1 MTTSK
6 RGKAKPPTERTP
18 IGDRLTARDAELL
31 RLIAEHRML
40 TTAQLACALI
50 PNERTCRSRISVLRG
65 LGLVETF
72 RPPGVPG
79 SSPQHCV
86 ATAKALRLLAEAGYG
101 DRVPAVRGAAP
112 RGAVAASTALRSD
125 LAHLAS
131 TNEVFCRLRAAARAS
146 GGRATLEEWR
156 SEWSTARAF
165 SAQVRPDGFARWRD
179 GEAWCE
185 FFLEYDT
192 GTEALHRLVAKLRG
206 YAALATATAVS
217 SPVLFWLPTAQ
228 REANLHAVLTASS
241 AGVPVATANGDPRS
255 VGPETA
261 IWCPAWDSTSRLP
274 LAAIGA
280 AAATHLGTLQR
291 AHTL

>member
-1 MTTSK
+1 MTMSK
-6 RGKAKPPTERTP
+6 RGKSKPPTERTP

-40 TTAQLACALI
+40 TTSQLTCALI
-50 PNERTCRSRISVLRG
+50 PNERTCRGRIGVLRA

-72 RPPGVPG
+72 RPPGVSG

-86 ATAKALRLLAEAGYG
+86 ATAKALRLLADAGYA
-101 DRVPAVRGAAP
+101 DRVPVVRGSAP

-125 LAHLAS
+125 LAHLAG

-146 GGRATLEEWR
+146 GGRAALEEWR

-165 SAQVRPDGFARWRD
+165 AAQIRPDGFARWRD
-179 GEAWCE
+179 GAAWCE

-206 YAALATATAVS
+206 YAALASATAVS
-217 SPVLFWLPTAQ
+217 SPVLFWLPTAL
-228 REANLHAVLTASS
+228 RESNLHDVLATFSAS
-241 AGVPVATANGDPRS
+241 VPVVTAHGDPRTAS
-255 VGPETA
+255 PDTA
-261 IWCPAWDSTSRLP
+261 IWQPLWDSSSRIS

-280 AAATHLGTLQR
+280 VAAAHLGAPQR
-291 AHTL
+291 SHTL